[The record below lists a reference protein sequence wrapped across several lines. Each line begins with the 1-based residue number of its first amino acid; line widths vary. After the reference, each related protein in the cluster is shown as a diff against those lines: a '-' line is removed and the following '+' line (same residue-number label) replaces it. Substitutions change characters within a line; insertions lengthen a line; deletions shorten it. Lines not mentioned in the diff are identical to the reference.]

1 MPGVRNQ
8 AIPRT
13 RFLFA
18 ALSSLNHLLAPHF
31 ASKVS
36 YSASPQPPSSF
47 PPKNR
52 APIPS
57 KSLSLRSNPLL
68 MNHNDTTLPPLQL
81 NAAQTTLLE
90 NIMATLG
97 RSPAY
102 AHAPTIRQLMASPY
116 AAADA
121 ALPEAQRLQS
131 AAESALRE
139 LRMAQMGW
147 SMLGVCT
154 LKTLAAEVKDLEK
167 AHPEWAV
174 RPANSSA
181 PASRMAAPAVPV
193 MEVKAERPPQSPQQ
207 PNAAA
212 ANHRAPL
219 FRQITPD
226 ERRAN
231 LIILLACVLT
241 VGSILAASAVAYFGF
256 GAANVAKDIAVGAG
270 TVATLQLVRVA
281 RRWHRRFAVRFN
293 LCRLALCLALL
304 FSSAAYHAARGIVK
318 GICLLASND
327 HLYAPSAISGM
338 ALCTLAA
345 LALKCVVNRLPSA
358 HFHRAP
364 WLGWGI
370 SLLLTLA
377 AGFFLSMAIQK

>member
-18 ALSSLNHLLAPHF
+18 PLSSLNHLRAPHF

-36 YSASPQPPSSF
+36 YSASPQSSLPYFPEKSRPS
-47 PPKNR
+47 
-52 APIPS
+52 PS
-57 KSLSLRSNPLL
+57 KSLPLRFNPLL
-68 MNHNDTTLPPLQL
+68 MNHNDNTLPPLQL

-90 NIMATLG
+90 DIMAALG

-102 AHAPTIRQLMASPY
+102 AHAPTMRQLMASTY

-121 ALPEAQRLQS
+121 ALPEAQRLQV
-131 AAESALRE
+131 AAESALNE

-147 SMLGVCT
+147 SMLGVST

-167 AHPEWAV
+167 AHPEWTV
-174 RPANSSA
+174 RRANGSTPAPHKVSS
-181 PASRMAAPAVPV
+181 AVPV
-193 MEVKAERPPQSPQQ
+193 MEVKAECSPQSRPPQDT
-207 PNAAA
+207 A
-212 ANHRAPL
+212 ANRRAPL

-231 LIILLACVLT
+231 LIVLLACVLT
-241 VGSILAASAVAYFGF
+241 VGLILGAAAVAYFGF

-304 FSSAAYHAARGIVK
+304 FSSAAYHGARGIVK

-345 LALKCVVNRLPSA
+345 LVLKCVVNRLPSA

-370 SLLLTLA
+370 GLLLTLA

>member
-18 ALSSLNHLLAPHF
+18 ALSSLNHLRAPHF

-36 YSASPQPPSSF
+36 YSASPPLSLIS
-47 PPKNR
+47 PKNR

-68 MNHNDTTLPPLQL
+68 MNHNDNPLPPLQL
-81 NAAQTTLLE
+81 NASQTTLLE
-90 NIMATLG
+90 NIMAALG

-102 AHAPTIRQLMASPY
+102 AHAPTMRQLMAFPY

-121 ALPEAQRLQS
+121 ALPEAQRLQT
-131 AAESALRE
+131 AAESALNE

-167 AHPEWAV
+167 AHPEWTV
-174 RPANSSA
+174 RRANSSA
-181 PASRMAAPAVPV
+181 PPPRTAAPAVPV
-193 MEVKAERPPQSPQQ
+193 MEVKAERPSQSPPR

-212 ANHRAPL
+212 NRRAPL

-293 LCRLALCLALL
+293 LCRLAVCLALL
-304 FSSAAYHAARGIVK
+304 FSSAAYHGARGIVK

-345 LALKCVVNRLPSA
+345 LAMKYVVNRLPSA

>member
-1 MPGVRNQ
+1 
-8 AIPRT
+8 
-13 RFLFA
+13 
-18 ALSSLNHLLAPHF
+18 
-31 ASKVS
+31 
-36 YSASPQPPSSF
+36 
-47 PPKNR
+47 
-52 APIPS
+52 
-57 KSLSLRSNPLL
+57 
-68 MNHNDTTLPPLQL
+68 MNHNDNSLPPLQL

-90 NIMATLG
+90 DIMAALG

-102 AHAPTIRQLMASPY
+102 AHAPTMRQLMASPY

-121 ALPEAQRLQS
+121 ALPEAQRLQV
-131 AAESALRE
+131 AAESALNE

-154 LKTLAAEVKDLEK
+154 LKTLAAEVNDLEK
-167 AHPEWAV
+167 GHPEWAV
-174 RPANSSA
+174 RPVNSSA
-181 PASRMAAPAVPV
+181 PAPRKVSSAVPV
-193 MEVKAERPPQSPQQ
+193 MEVKVECSPQSRPPQDT
-207 PNAAA
+207 A
-212 ANHRAPL
+212 ANRRTPL

-231 LIILLACVLT
+231 LIVLLASVLT
-241 VGSILAASAVAYFGF
+241 VGLILGAAAVAYFGF

-304 FSSAAYHAARGIVK
+304 FSSAAYHGARGIVR

>member
-1 MPGVRNQ
+1 
-8 AIPRT
+8 
-13 RFLFA
+13 
-18 ALSSLNHLLAPHF
+18 
-31 ASKVS
+31 
-36 YSASPQPPSSF
+36 
-47 PPKNR
+47 
-52 APIPS
+52 
-57 KSLSLRSNPLL
+57 
-68 MNHNDTTLPPLQL
+68 MNHNDNPLPPLQL
-81 NAAQTTLLE
+81 NASQTTLLE
-90 NIMATLG
+90 NIMAALG

-102 AHAPTIRQLMASPY
+102 AHAPTMRQLMASPY

-121 ALPEAQRLQS
+121 ALPEAQRLQV
-131 AAESALRE
+131 AAESALNE

-154 LKTLAAEVKDLEK
+154 LKTFASEVKALEK

-181 PASRMAAPAVPV
+181 PTPRTAAPALPV
-193 MEVKAERPPQSPQQ
+193 MEVKAERPPQSSPR

-212 ANHRAPL
+212 KRRAPL

-231 LIILLACVLT
+231 LIVLLACVLT

-304 FSSAAYHAARGIVK
+304 FSSAAYHGARGIVK

-338 ALCTLAA
+338 VLCTLAA

-370 SLLLTLA
+370 GLLLTLA

>member
-1 MPGVRNQ
+1 
-8 AIPRT
+8 
-13 RFLFA
+13 
-18 ALSSLNHLLAPHF
+18 
-31 ASKVS
+31 
-36 YSASPQPPSSF
+36 
-47 PPKNR
+47 
-52 APIPS
+52 
-57 KSLSLRSNPLL
+57 
-68 MNHNDTTLPPLQL
+68 MNHNDNSLPPLQL

-90 NIMATLG
+90 DIMAALG

-102 AHAPTIRQLMASPY
+102 AHAPTMRQLMAYPY

-121 ALPEAQRLQS
+121 ALPEAQRLQV
-131 AAESALRE
+131 AVESALNE

-154 LKTLAAEVKDLEK
+154 LKTLADEVKDLEK

-174 RPANSSA
+174 RPVNSSA
-181 PASRMAAPAVPV
+181 PAPRRVSSAVPV
-193 MEVKAERPPQSPQQ
+193 MEVKVEHPSQSSPR
-207 PNAAA
+207 PNAV
-212 ANHRAPL
+212 ANRRAPL

-231 LIILLACVLT
+231 LIVLLACVLT
-241 VGSILAASAVAYFGF
+241 VGFILAAAVAYFGF

-281 RRWHRRFAVRFN
+281 RQWHRRFAVRFN

-304 FSSAAYHAARGIVK
+304 FSSAAYHGARGIVK
-318 GICLLASND
+318 GICLLAADDS
-327 HLYAPSAISGM
+327 LYAPTAISGM
-338 ALCTLAA
+338 VLCTLAA
-345 LALKCVVNRLPSA
+345 LALKCAVNRLPSA

-370 SLLLTLA
+370 GLLLTLA

>member
-1 MPGVRNQ
+1 
-8 AIPRT
+8 
-13 RFLFA
+13 
-18 ALSSLNHLLAPHF
+18 
-31 ASKVS
+31 
-36 YSASPQPPSSF
+36 
-47 PPKNR
+47 
-52 APIPS
+52 
-57 KSLSLRSNPLL
+57 
-68 MNHNDTTLPPLQL
+68 MNHNDNPLPPLQL
-81 NAAQTTLLE
+81 NASQTTLLE
-90 NIMATLG
+90 GIMAAIG

-102 AHAPTIRQLMASPY
+102 AHAPTMRQLMASPY
-116 AAADA
+116 AATDA
-121 ALPEAQRLQS
+121 ALPEAQRLQV
-131 AAESALRE
+131 AAESALNE

-167 AHPEWAV
+167 AHPEWTV
-174 RPANSSA
+174 RRANSSA
-181 PASRMAAPAVPV
+181 PAPRKVAPAVPV
-193 MEVKAERPPQSPQQ
+193 MEVKAERPSQSPQQ

-212 ANHRAPL
+212 TNRRAPI

-256 GAANVAKDIAVGAG
+256 GAANVAKNIAVGAG

-304 FSSAAYHAARGIVK
+304 FSSAAYHGARGIVK
-318 GICLLASND
+318 GICLLAFND

-338 ALCTLAA
+338 ALCILAA
-345 LALKCVVNRLPSA
+345 LALKCAVNRLPSA

-370 SLLLTLA
+370 GLLLTLA

>member
-1 MPGVRNQ
+1 
-8 AIPRT
+8 
-13 RFLFA
+13 
-18 ALSSLNHLLAPHF
+18 
-31 ASKVS
+31 
-36 YSASPQPPSSF
+36 
-47 PPKNR
+47 
-52 APIPS
+52 
-57 KSLSLRSNPLL
+57 
-68 MNHNDTTLPPLQL
+68 MNHNDNTLPPLQL

-90 NIMATLG
+90 NIMAALG

-102 AHAPTIRQLMASPY
+102 AHAPTMRQLMAYPY

-121 ALPEAQRLQS
+121 ALPEAQRLQT

-167 AHPEWAV
+167 AHPEWTV
-174 RPANSSA
+174 RRANGSA
-181 PASRMAAPAVPV
+181 PAPHKVSSAVLV
-193 MEVKAERPPQSPQQ
+193 MEVKAECLPQSRPSQDTV
-207 PNAAA
+207 
-212 ANHRAPL
+212 ANRRAPL

-231 LIILLACVLT
+231 LIVLLACVLT
-241 VGSILAASAVAYFGF
+241 VGLILGAAAVAYFGF

-281 RRWHRRFAVRFN
+281 RQWHRRFAVRFN
-293 LCRLALCLALL
+293 LCRLAVCLALL
-304 FSSAAYHAARGIVK
+304 FSSAAYHGARGIVR
-318 GICLLASND
+318 GICLLAADDS
-327 HLYAPSAISGM
+327 LYAPTAISGM
-338 ALCTLAA
+338 AFCTLAA
-345 LALKCVVNRLPSA
+345 LAMKYAVNRLPSA

>member
-1 MPGVRNQ
+1 
-8 AIPRT
+8 
-13 RFLFA
+13 
-18 ALSSLNHLLAPHF
+18 
-31 ASKVS
+31 
-36 YSASPQPPSSF
+36 
-47 PPKNR
+47 
-52 APIPS
+52 
-57 KSLSLRSNPLL
+57 
-68 MNHNDTTLPPLQL
+68 MNHNDNTLPPLQL

-90 NIMATLG
+90 DIMAALG

-102 AHAPTIRQLMASPY
+102 AHAPTMRQLMASPY

-174 RPANSSA
+174 RPVNSSA
-181 PASRMAAPAVPV
+181 PAPRTSAPAVPV

-212 ANHRAPL
+212 TNRRAPL

-241 VGSILAASAVAYFGF
+241 VGLILGAAAVAYFGF

-304 FSSAAYHAARGIVK
+304 FSSAAYHGARGIVK

-327 HLYAPSAISGM
+327 HLYAPTAISGM

-345 LALKCVVNRLPSA
+345 LALKCVVNHLPSA

-370 SLLLTLA
+370 GLLLTLA

>member
-1 MPGVRNQ
+1 
-8 AIPRT
+8 
-13 RFLFA
+13 
-18 ALSSLNHLLAPHF
+18 
-31 ASKVS
+31 
-36 YSASPQPPSSF
+36 
-47 PPKNR
+47 
-52 APIPS
+52 
-57 KSLSLRSNPLL
+57 
-68 MNHNDTTLPPLQL
+68 MNHNDNTLPPLQL

-90 NIMATLG
+90 NIMAALG

-102 AHAPTIRQLMASPY
+102 AHAPTMRQLMASPY

-181 PASRMAAPAVPV
+181 PAPRTAAPSLPV
-193 MEVKAERPPQSPQQ
+193 MEVKAERPSQSSPR

-212 ANHRAPL
+212 NRRAPL

-231 LIILLACVLT
+231 LIILFACVLT
-241 VGSILAASAVAYFGF
+241 VGLILGAAAVAYFGF
-256 GAANVAKDIAVGAG
+256 NAANVAKDIAVGAG

-304 FSSAAYHAARGIVK
+304 FSSAAYHGARGIVK

-370 SLLLTLA
+370 GLLLTLA